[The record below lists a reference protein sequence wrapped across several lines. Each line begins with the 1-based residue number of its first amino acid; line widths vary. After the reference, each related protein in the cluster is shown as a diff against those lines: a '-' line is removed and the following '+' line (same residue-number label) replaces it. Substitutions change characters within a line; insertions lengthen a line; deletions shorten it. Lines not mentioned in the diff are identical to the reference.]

1 MSGFKIELGQQFY
14 RVVNPGVSIPS
25 DSIVVH
31 KLRPADLEAALS
43 PAQVLEEFATFSRG
57 AVLVGHFASID
68 VGILAKELDRSGERV
83 PGPAICTARVQR
95 WIVKHQPYAEDQYK
109 RLEEVDLASM
119 AKTYE
124 VEMQEAHHAL
134 DDAFVTA
141 RVWQKQLHILRRM
154 GVETVGRLFKFA
166 RV

>member
-1 MSGFKIELGQQFY
+1 MLGAKIELGQQFY

-31 KLRPADLEAALS
+31 KLRPADLATALS
-43 PAQVLEEFATFSRG
+43 PAQVLQEFATFSKD

-68 VGILAKELDRSGERV
+68 VDILAKELDRSGETV
-83 PGPAICTARVQR
+83 TGPAICTARVQH
-95 WIVKHQPYAEDQYK
+95 WIVKHQPYAEDQYR
-109 RLEEVDLASM
+109 RLEEIDLASM
-119 AKTYE
+119 AKMYE
-124 VEMQEAHHAL
+124 VAMQEAHHAL

-141 RVWQKQLHILRRM
+141 RVWQKQLHILQRM
-154 GVETVGRLFKFA
+154 GVETVGKLFKFA